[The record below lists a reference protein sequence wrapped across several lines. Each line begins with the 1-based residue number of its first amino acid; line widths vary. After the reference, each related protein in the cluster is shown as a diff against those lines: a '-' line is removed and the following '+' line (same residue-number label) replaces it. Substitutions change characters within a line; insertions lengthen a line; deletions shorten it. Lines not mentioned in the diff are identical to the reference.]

1 MIQKVPNT
9 TRASRFKVPNNERVI
24 ISIESE
30 RMAGTLA
37 VLSITGGTVRLPKRL
52 PHGTFAEIKM
62 ETVSGT
68 ISAVIELLAIRGT
81 TQAFR
86 FVQTEPGNKKR
97 LEKALEVLES
107 QGLGDKRADP
117 LQHVIRFARKLLP
130 RK

>member
-1 MIQKVPNT
+1 MTQKVPNT
-9 TRASRFKVPNNERVI
+9 TRASRFKVPNNERVL

-37 VLSITGGTVRLPKRL
+37 VLSVTGGTIRLPRRV
-52 PHGTFAEIKM
+52 PHGTFAEIQM
-62 ETVSGT
+62 DTVAGSL
-68 ISAVIELLAIRGT
+68 SAVIELLAIRGT

-86 FVQTEPGNKKR
+86 FVHTEPSNKKR
-97 LEKALEVLES
+97 LEKTLEVLES
-107 QGLGDKRADP
+107 QGLGDKRSDP